1 MTTFEQNL
9 DNLSKDIKTCTVNME
24 NGRHT
29 AASLKLASIKMKTIP
44 ILGKP
49 RYLTAEEHVEAT
61 QLVHEMNA
69 KGWLTEDDVV
79 WAFKNGIEIESDT
92 E

>member
-1 MTTFEQNL
+1 MNTLEQNL
-9 DNLSKDIKTCTVNME
+9 ATLSKDIQTCTVNIE
-24 NGRHT
+24 NGRRT
-29 AASLKLASIKMKTIP
+29 AASLNLASFKMKTMP

-61 QLVHEMNA
+61 QLVHEMNE
-69 KGWLTEDDVV
+69 KGWLTEDDIL
-79 WAFKNGIEIESDT
+79 WALKNGIEIETDT